1 MTDSCPYILPA
12 ISFRRR
18 GFEIPGFVKKYSNFE
33 PKKQGVLTTKGALGR
48 KNAIF

>member
-1 MTDSCPYILPA
+1 MNAASLEMSDEPYILPA

-33 PKKQGVLTTKGALGR
+33 PK
-48 KNAIF
+48 